1 MSRPEDSHTPND
13 WTDLTE
19 VWTRPA
25 AGAEPDLTARF
36 VRRRAWLSRLNFLGE
51 AGGALIA
58 GGVGLWAALRHDAV
72 FVGMAALA
80 FAVFGLAATLWAR
93 RGAAPGD
100 LATPRAAVEAAVR
113 QATSGLR
120 WARAGQAVSVA
131 ALGFLGVMAWQ
142 DEEPVSVP
150 LYCGA
155 LLFLAAA
162 VIFYERHARRARGRV
177 TRHLTALDDL
187 GPP

>member
-72 FVGMAALA
+72 FVGLAALA

-113 QATSGLR
+113 QANSGLR

-142 DEEPVSVP
+142 DEGPVSAP
-150 LYCGA
+150 LYGGA

-162 VIFYERHARRARGRV
+162 VIFYERHARKARARIR
-177 TRHLTALDDL
+177 THAKALSDL
-187 GPP
+187 DRE

>member
-72 FVGMAALA
+72 FVGLAALA
-80 FAVFGLAATLWAR
+80 FAVFAFCGFKPIKQFGILLATLLAVALMGDMLQVPAFLAGPLGRLMIGR
-93 RGAAPGD
+93 R
-100 LATPRAAVEAAVR
+100 
-113 QATSGLR
+113 
-120 WARAGQAVSVA
+120 
-131 ALGFLGVMAWQ
+131 
-142 DEEPVSVP
+142 SVP
-150 LYCGA
+150 S
-155 LLFLAAA
+155 
-162 VIFYERHARRARGRV
+162 R
-177 TRHLTALDDL
+177 
-187 GPP
+187 